1 MKTPLLLLA
10 LLTSTLFGA
19 IERRSLDIHLPTQYT
34 IERQTISPGLSTT
47 STILSANAG
56 PTSAAATT
64 ISTFLAQ
71 PDVPR
76 NLILTPGGT
85 TGDVEACVV
94 TISGTNIKNQSI
106 SETFTFAAN
115 ASTAVTGSKAF
126 KTVTSVSFPA
136 NCESGAFA
144 ATWSLGQGYKL
155 GLRNCLANAGSYF
168 HTSYNG
174 IKEVT
179 AATVAASASAVES
192 NTIQLSSML
201 LGSDVVAYY
210 VQNFA
215 CSP

>member
-1 MKTPLLLLA
+1 MKSLLVIALFSLA
-10 LLTSTLFGA
+10 SFGA
-19 IERRSLDIHLPTQYT
+19 VERRSLDFRMPTQAML
-34 IERQTISPGLSTT
+34 ERQTISPGISYTA
-47 STILSANAG
+47 SILSANAG

-64 ISTFLAQ
+64 ISSFLAQ

-85 TGDVEACVV
+85 TGDVESCVV

-115 ASTAVTGSKAF
+115 ASTVVTGSKAF

-144 ATWSLGQGYKL
+144 ATWSLGVGYKL
-155 GLRNCLANAGSYF
+155 GLRNCMANAGSFF
-168 HTSYNG
+168 HAVYNG
-174 IKEVT
+174 IKETT
-179 AATVAASASAVES
+179 APTVAASASAVES
-192 NTIQLSSML
+192 NTIQLNSML
-201 LGSDVVAYY
+201 LGSDVIAYY